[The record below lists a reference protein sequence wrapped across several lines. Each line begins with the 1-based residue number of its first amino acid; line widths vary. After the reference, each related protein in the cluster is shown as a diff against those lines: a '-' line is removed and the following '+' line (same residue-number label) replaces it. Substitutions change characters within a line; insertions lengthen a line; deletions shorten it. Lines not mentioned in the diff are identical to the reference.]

1 MPDTSIEA
9 TPLEPAKNKAV
20 EIFKKYCPEFDSE
33 FYGDGQIFLKW
44 KIAEKLVSE
53 RAFGTDLAPYA
64 TALLTAHLLWIDGA
78 NVDGKGQVNGSSD
91 APITSK
97 AVGEVSLSTGT
108 PAGLDASNS
117 LSSSKWGR
125 LYLSLAEIFGVG
137 AVQL

>member
-53 RAFGTDLAPYA
+53 RAFGEDLAPYA
-64 TALLTAHLLWIDGA
+64 TALLTAHLLWLDGA
-78 NVDGKGQVNGSSD
+78 SVGIKGQADGNSD
-91 APITSK
+91 AQIMSK
-97 AVGEVSLSTGT
+97 AVSEVSLSTGA
-108 PAGLDASNS
+108 PAGLDAANA

-125 LYLSLAEIFGVG
+125 LYIALAGIFGVG
-137 AVQL
+137 VVQL